1 MSNYPVCLSVYKL
14 ITLRRTGKL
23 NGPMR
28 LIFVCL
34 QNVVLPK
41 DRINKAPIRCIRSL
55 AITRRWYYYIASAKK
70 CNTLLTRSRSINAQI
85 IELNINMFKLNK
97 IRGHIKMLELQQLK
111 LTRYLAESTNIPVP
125 NPERIKDINRA
136 LKRVTDN
143 INMWK
148 EKLSA
153 FEVAPPRIP
162 TRTSVLDDDPNKPL
176 IG

>member
-1 MSNYPVCLSVYKL
+1 
-14 ITLRRTGKL
+14 
-23 NGPMR
+23 
-28 LIFVCL
+28 
-34 QNVVLPK
+34 
-41 DRINKAPIRCIRSL
+41 
-55 AITRRWYYYIASAKK
+55 
-70 CNTLLTRSRSINAQI
+70 
-85 IELNINMFKLNK
+85 
-97 IRGHIKMLELQQLK
+97 MLELQQLK
-111 LTRYLAESTNIPVP
+111 LTRYLAEASNIPVP

-153 FEVAPPRIP
+153 FEVAPARVP